1 MALYRRIFKEGTK
14 TPEEL
19 KYEED
24 FIKRATRAAEHNAA
38 KDYRGSRKKHKWCE
52 HRKHIS
58 IYQVNK
64 NTKEII
70 SEFYSITAAGAS
82 IGMSGSNFSKAMMD
96 RMVYKPVLIK
106 GKWFIKQGQY
116 KGWVEGRT
124 YEDDLKEI
132 Q

>member
-1 MALYRRIFKEGTK
+1 MALYFRVFKEGTK

-19 KYEED
+19 KYEEA

-52 HRKHIS
+52 HRRHIP

-64 NTKEII
+64 DTKEII
-70 SEFYSITAAGAS
+70 AEFYSMNAAGAS
-82 IGMSGSNFSKAMMD
+82 IEMSGSNFSKAMMD
-96 RMVYKPVLIK
+96 RTVYKPVLIK

-116 KGWVEGRT
+116 KGWIEGRT